1 MLGSDESTSP
11 ARGLGAAPCYCAGLI
26 SPPISGAFAEPI
38 INIHWPVLSPAI
50 WSSVTCIDPVTG
62 LAGLAGT
69 VSGTVPGLPLG
80 SFGGDR
86 IATIAG
92 GADNPEKSIDQS
104 HFFVPG
110 SNLSVPVPFCAPAF

>member
-50 WSSVTCIDPVTG
+50 WSSVTCSDPVTG
-62 LAGLAGT
+62 LAGLAGS

-86 IATIAG
+86 IATIAR
-92 GADNPEKSIDQS
+92 GADHPEYWSDQPR
-104 HFFVPG
+104 F
-110 SNLSVPVPFCAPAF
+110 LRPVS